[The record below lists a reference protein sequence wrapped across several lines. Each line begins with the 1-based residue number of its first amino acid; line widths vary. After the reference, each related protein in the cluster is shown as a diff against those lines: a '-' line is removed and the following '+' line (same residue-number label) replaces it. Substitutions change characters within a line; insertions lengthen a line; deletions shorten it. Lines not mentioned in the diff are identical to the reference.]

1 MPESQG
7 LQVRLGP
14 RHLEPGLCAHES
26 EQVSAKQGG
35 FTQTYLL
42 QGQGWRG
49 LGSPALPGT
58 GTDTDVLLG

>member
-14 RHLEPGLCAHES
+14 RHLEPGLCANER
-26 EQVSAKQGG
+26 EQVSAKQGE
-35 FTQTYLL
+35 FTQTDLL
-42 QGQGWRG
+42 QGQGWQG
-49 LGSPALPGT
+49 QGSPALPLT